1 MIYFSISGY
10 FCKSLWIC
18 WYFRHICTNAF
29 TFKSAHGSKILEKY
43 KMYLLNI
50 NSYKMIWAICVLL
63 RSTVYNWKAPPI
75 KPTTFI
81 NLNMNQNRVK
91 ISYITN
97 LGAEFFLDVSSIE
110 TAWTWTWVAE
120 FTWQH
125 DGTLTL
131 WQIDFLWK
139 IISFFFVNFHPLF
152 WTFFLGVRALYVMRL
167 NACIFVNLL
176 QIVVRFFALYFVL
189 FSIHELLFI
198 KKIRL
203 FHRYTYICD
212 MYIMLLLLVISFF
225 SFSIFFG
232 IFLTWNIF
240 LRLEPATICATR
252 C

>member
-1 MIYFSISGY
+1 MIYFSISSN

-97 LGAEFFLDVSSIE
+97 LGTEFFLDVSSIE

-139 IISFFFVNFHPLF
+139 IISFFFVNFRPLF
-152 WTFFLGVRALYVMRL
+152 WTFFLGVLALYVMRL

-198 KKIRL
+198 KKYVCFIDIHISATCTLCCCCLL
-203 FHRYTYICD
+203 FR
-212 MYIMLLLLVISFF
+212 FF
-225 SFSIFFG
+225 LFQFFLG
-232 IFLTWNIF
+232 FF
-240 LRLEPATICATR
+240 
-252 C
+252 